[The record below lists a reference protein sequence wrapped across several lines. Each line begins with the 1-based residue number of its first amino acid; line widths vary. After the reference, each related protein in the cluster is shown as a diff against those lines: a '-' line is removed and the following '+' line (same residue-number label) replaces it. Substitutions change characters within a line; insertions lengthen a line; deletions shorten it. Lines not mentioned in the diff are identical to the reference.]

1 MKLRLVHIWMIL
13 SLLLA
18 GCSTQSATVPA
29 AVVESSQTAASP
41 TKPVLPVSPSA
52 TLVPADTLTPLPTE
66 TMAPSATPTLALP
79 TIDPLFATPAA
90 TSLAPD
96 YWGGW
101 PIVPAVSARV
111 MEIYRQG
118 ILMGNNPY
126 AFSTIG
132 DCQSMPNVFLGI
144 YETDRYN
151 LASFEYLQA
160 TIDHFRGSFNRKSA
174 AVKDGM
180 SVASVL
186 SPMWND
192 PQQCEANET
201 PVECEL
207 RVHKPSFMFI
217 NLGTNWKNGGPAA
230 YEKYLRQV
238 VQIVIDH
245 GVVPILTTKADNIEG
260 DHSLNVATARVA
272 YDLNIPLMN
281 FWLASNNMDNHG
293 LDASRDNVYLTP
305 DAWDRR
311 NFYALVTLDALWN
324 GLKWIYDPGPNPLLL
339 TPVAPTP

>member
-1 MKLRLVHIWMIL
+1 MKLRLTYTFVL
-13 SLLLA
+13 FALLLSA
-18 GCSTQSATVPA
+18 CAPAATDTAVPASATSPADPPAPPA
-29 AVVESSQTAASP
+29 ADT
-41 TKPVLPVSPSA
+41 PV
-52 TLVPADTLTPLPTE
+52 
-66 TMAPSATPTLALP
+66 PSATPVPAETATPAPTATPTLTLP
-79 TIDPLFATPAA
+79 TIDPALYTPSA
-90 TSLAPD
+90 TSLPAD

-101 PIVPAVSARV
+101 PIVPAVTGRV

-118 ILMGNNPY
+118 ILMGNDPY
-126 AFSTIG
+126 AFSAVG

-151 LASFEYLQA
+151 LGSFDYLQS

-192 PQQCEANET
+192 PEQCEADET
-201 PVECEL
+201 PIECEL
-207 RVHKPSFMFI
+207 RVHRPSFVFI
-217 NLGTNWKNGGPAA
+217 NLGTNWKNGGPTA

-245 GVVPILTTKADNIEG
+245 GAVPILSTKADNIEG

-272 YDLNIPLMN
+272 YDLNLPLYN
-281 FWLASNNMDNHG
+281 FWLASNDMENHG
-293 LDASRDNVYLTP
+293 LDSSREDVYLTP

-311 NFYALVTLDALWN
+311 NFYALVTLDTLWN
-324 GLKWIYDPGPNPLLL
+324 GLKWIYDPGPNPASLGSP
-339 TPVAPTP
+339 TPVP

>member
-1 MKLRLVHIWMIL
+1 MRLSRFFLLIL
-13 SLLLA
+13 LPAALLLA
-18 GCSTQSATVPA
+18 GCAPAAPAPTAAPAPSQPAPDQPTQPAPQPSPAASATP
-29 AVVESSQTAASP
+29 
-41 TKPVLPVSPSA
+41 
-52 TLVPADTLTPLPTE
+52 
-66 TMAPSATPTLALP
+66 APSATPAATATPTLTLP
-79 TIDPLFATPAA
+79 TIDPLRYTPQATR
-90 TSLAPD
+90 LAPD

-101 PIVPAVSARV
+101 PIVPEVTGRV
-111 MEIYRQG
+111 LEIYRAG
-118 ILMGNNPY
+118 VLMGNDPY

-151 LASFEYLQA
+151 LGSFDYLQSA
-160 TIDHFRGSFNRKSA
+160 IDHYRGSFNRKSA

-192 PQQCEANET
+192 PEQCAADET
-201 PVECEL
+201 PVGCEL
-207 RVHKPSFMFI
+207 RIHRPSVVFI
-217 NLGTNWKNGGPAA
+217 NLGTNWKNGGPTA

-238 VQIVIDH
+238 VQVVIDH
-245 GVVPILTTKADNIEG
+245 GAIPVLTTKADNIEG

-272 YDLNIPLMN
+272 YDLDLPLMN
-281 FWLASNNMDNHG
+281 FWLASNDMPNHG
-293 LDASRDNVYLTP
+293 LDGSRDNVYLTP

-324 GLKWIYDPGPNPLLL
+324 GLKTVYDPGPSPI
-339 TPVAPTP
+339 PTPTRQQP